1 MSFNAYFW
9 TFFINYLRQII
20 QNVHFATF
28 SRYFIHCKI
37 YKYTY
42 IFRIKITF
50 SLIWGEI
57 PKHGF
62 ITQHRCFFS
71 PFLIGQF
78 INPSNSQ
85 SMLRERF
92 IEKPGFLMKTLVF
105 GLKCPF
111 SVTWQRNIFHLTC
124 DTSYSHLLWL
134 NLWIIIFIYPDV
146 TNDQERSNIIQ

>member
-9 TFFINYLRQII
+9 TFLLII
-20 QNVHFATF
+20 CDKSSKMCILPLSADTL
-28 SRYFIHCKI
+28 YIAKC
-37 YKYTY
+37 KYTY

-85 SMLRERF
+85 PMLRERF